1 MSETKPELNRQ
12 EVLAK
17 ALAEIKHLRVKAQAA
32 EREKRE
38 PIAIVGMACRFPGGA
53 DSPEAF
59 WRLLRDGVD
68 ATSSVPKER
77 WDAEQLYDEDPEA
90 PGMLYVRRGG
100 FLEGVDRFDAG
111 LFGISAREAA
121 AVDPQHR
128 MFWELC
134 WEALERA
141 GQAPLGLAGSATGVY
156 VGISNHEYPPG
167 GVEPTAADPLMIGGT
182 ATSFIAGRLSYML
195 GLRGPSV
202 ALDTACSSSLVA
214 VHLACQSLRS
224 RETDLALAGGVN
236 LILSPNGT
244 LLLCKA
250 RALAPDGR
258 CKAFDA
264 SADGYGRGEGG
275 GVVVLERLS
284 DALARRAPILAVIRG
299 SAVNQDG
306 HRSGLTVPNPKAQ
319 TELIRAALAN
329 AGVRASDV
337 QCVEAHGTGT
347 ALGDPIEMRALGE
360 VYAEGRALERPLW
373 VGSVK
378 TNLGHLESAA
388 GIAGLL
394 KTVLALRH
402 GQLPPHLHFT
412 RPNPDIP
419 WHALPVQVNDV
430 LRPWERDGGRRIAG
444 VSSFGGS
451 GTNAHVVLEEAP
463 DAPASP
469 AMPVEERAQVLTL
482 SAKREEALRALAARY
497 EAHLAENPTL
507 SLPELCFTANTGRA
521 HLPHRLAVVGRS
533 ASELRALLQ
542 GVVQGQEGAGV
553 VSGVVR
559 GEARPRV
566 AFLFTGQGS
575 QYVGMGRGLYQAQ
588 PVFRRALDR
597 CAELFGP
604 WLDRPLLSVMHGE
617 EADAER
623 LLNETAFT
631 QPALFS
637 LGYALAQLWRSL
649 GVEPVAVLGHSV
661 GELAAACVAGVLSL
675 EDSVTLVAERA
686 KRMQALPPGG
696 AMFAAAC
703 GEEAVRAVLATRG
716 PDVSIAALN
725 GPAETV
731 LSGEERAVTDVVD
744 ALKSQGI
751 QARRIPVSHAF
762 HSARMEPLLED
773 FERAVSNLPFQAP
786 QLKRVSG
793 LTGRLDGG
801 VAPGA
806 SYWRRQLREPVRFS
820 DGVRALAQLGVDTFI
835 ELGPSPTLSSLART
849 CLPEGQ
855 HRWLPSLKSRRD
867 DAATFLGSVARLY
880 ASGADLRWEGLSP
893 DGLRRL
899 ELPTYPFQ
907 RQRYWMQGRAPAA
920 PARRVREGH
929 PLLGVRTET
938 QDGPVFETEVRA
950 SDLAV
955 LRDFRVFGTIV
966 VSGVVQVSLAILAG
980 AEVLGGQGQARISE
994 LVFLEP
1000 FTLDEEAPVRV
1011 RLLLSNVDAGQA
1023 RFELHSAPTSQG
1035 GAPEWRRHCA
1045 GTLGMSDEGG
1055 EPADEASTLDDIRAR
1070 CTTELSAEAF
1080 YRTCW
1085 SDTDQWFGPSF
1096 KGLTRVWW
1104 GDGELLA
1111 EIEPTETG
1119 LAEPEAAGLAGRV
1132 LTEACAA
1139 EACAQSM
1146 KVLRPKGSEF
1156 ASRAYLGVGMQ
1167 RSRGTLTSMRGKR
1180 FGHARMRPSAPGETR
1195 LFADVRLLDADGR
1208 VITTYEGL
1216 SYAPIQ
1222 PEALRRL
1229 ATRPKRAR
1237 ASGPDRAQ
1245 LLSAARPERSHLLET
1260 YLLRQME
1267 ALHGAPVPGLEPDA
1281 PLGELGFDSIQF
1293 TELRGWIRKD
1303 LDVEL
1308 PAEQLTA
1315 AASPRAI
1322 AAALA
1327 ARLAP
1332 EPAAVAPVS
1341 VPAPMRAGAWIARG
1355 ERPPTDQARLRL
1367 FCFPFAGGGAST
1379 YRGWDK
1385 ALPRGVDVCHIQ
1397 LPGRESRYGEPPVE
1411 RLSVVLDTLE
1421 RELAPLLDLPF
1432 AFFGTSM
1439 GGLLAFEL
1447 ARRVR
1452 ARRGVSPV
1460 RLFTAASYAPHRGP
1474 SAPLAELIRTG
1485 VHGADPALLRRF
1497 KIVPDALF
1505 DSPDMLEVVLP
1516 PLYADMRLVG
1526 SYQYTDEP
1534 PLTCPITA
1542 LCGTQDPLMTRD
1554 NAASWSHHTVADFA
1568 LRMIPGEHLFV
1579 RTAPEAVLDVVREEL
1594 SRHLA
1599 QLERGVA
1606 KVAS

>member
-90 PGMLYVRRGG
+90 PGKLYVRRGG
-100 FLEGVDRFDAG
+100 FLDGVDRFDAG

-141 GQAPLGLAGSATGVY
+141 GRAPLGLAGSATGVY

-167 GVEPTAADPLMIGGT
+167 GVEPTEADPLMIGGN
-182 ATSFIAGRLSYML
+182 ATSFITGRLSYML

-319 TELIRAALAN
+319 TELIRAALAS
-329 AGVRASDV
+329 AGVRPSDV

-419 WHALPVQVNDV
+419 WHALPVQVNDA
-430 LRPWERDGGRRIAG
+430 LRPWEREGGRRIAG

-463 DAPASP
+463 DVAASP
-469 AMPVEERAQVLTL
+469 AGAGEEPAQVLTL
-482 SAKREEALRALAARY
+482 SAKQDEALRALAARY

-521 HLPHRLAVVGRS
+521 HLSHRLAVVGRS
-533 ASELRALLQ
+533 TSELRALLQ
-542 GVVQGQEGAGV
+542 GVVQGREEAGV
-553 VSGVVR
+553 ISGVVR

-575 QYVGMGRGLYQAQ
+575 QYVGMGRGLYQTQ

-597 CAELFGP
+597 CAELFAP
-604 WLDRPLLSVMHGE
+604 WLSQPLLSVMHAE
-617 EADAER
+617 EAGPEG
-623 LLNETAFT
+623 LLNQTAFT

-637 LGYALAQLWRSL
+637 LGYALAELWRSL

-703 GEEAVRAVLATRG
+703 GEEAVRAVLSTRG

-731 LSGEERAVTDVVD
+731 LSGEEGAVTAVVD

-762 HSARMEPLLED
+762 HSARMEPMLED
-773 FERAVSNLPFQAP
+773 FERAISHLSFQAP
-786 QLKRVSG
+786 RLKQVSG
-793 LTGRLDGG
+793 LTGRLDGA
-801 VAPGA
+801 APGA
-806 SYWRRQLREPVRFS
+806 AWWRRQLREPVRFS
-820 DGVRALAQLGVDTFI
+820 DGVRALAELGVDTFI

-849 CLPEGQ
+849 CLPEGS
-855 HRWLPSLKSRRD
+855 HRWLPSLKNRRD

-907 RQRYWMQGRAPAA
+907 RQRYWMQGRAAAA
-920 PARRVREGH
+920 PAPRVREGH

-938 QDGPVFETEVRA
+938 PDGPVFETEVRA

-966 VSGVVQVSLAILAG
+966 VSGVVQVSLIILAG
-980 AEVLGGQGQARISE
+980 AEVLGGKGQARISE
-994 LVFLEP
+994 LVFFEP
-1000 FTLDEEAPVRV
+1000 FTLDDEAPMRV
-1011 RLLLSNVDAGQA
+1011 RLLLSSAEAGQA
-1023 RFELHSAPTSQG
+1023 RFELHSAPASQG
-1035 GAPEWRRHCA
+1035 ATPEWRRHCA
-1045 GTLGMSDEGG
+1045 GTLAMSDEGG
-1055 EPADEASTLDDIRAR
+1055 EQAGDASTLNDIRAR
-1070 CTTELSAEAF
+1070 CTDELSAEAF

-1085 SDTDQWFGPSF
+1085 SDTDQSFGPSF

-1119 LAEPEAAGLAGRV
+1119 LAEPEAAGFAGRV

-1139 EACAQSM
+1139 EACAQAM
-1146 KVLRPKGSEF
+1146 KVLRPKGSDF
-1156 ASRAYLGVGMQ
+1156 ASSAYLGVGMQ
-1167 RSRGTLTSMRGKR
+1167 RSHATLTSTRGKR

-1208 VITTYEGL
+1208 VVTTYEGL

-1222 PEALRRL
+1222 PEMLRRL
-1229 ATRPKRAR
+1229 ATRPKRTR
-1237 ASGPDRAQ
+1237 ASGVDRAQ
-1245 LLSAARPERSHLLET
+1245 LLSAAKPERSRLLET

-1267 ALHGAPVPGLEPDA
+1267 VLHGAAVPGLAPDA
-1281 PLGELGFDSIQF
+1281 PLGELGLDSIQF

-1303 LDVEL
+1303 LDVQL
-1308 PAEQLTA
+1308 APEQLTA
-1315 AASPRAI
+1315 STSPRAI
-1322 AAALA
+1322 AEALA

-1332 EPAAVAPVS
+1332 ESAPVAPVTVS
-1341 VPAPMRAGAWIARG
+1341 PPVHAGEWIAQW
-1355 ERPPTDQARLRL
+1355 ERPPAHEARLRL

-1385 ALPRGVDVCHIQ
+1385 ALPRGVDVCRIQ
-1397 LPGRESRYGEPPVE
+1397 FPGRESRYGEPPVE
-1411 RLSVVLDTLE
+1411 HLSVLLDTLE

-1447 ARRVR
+1447 ARRIR
-1452 ARRGVSPV
+1452 ARRGVTPV

-1485 VHGADPALLRRF
+1485 VHSADPALLRRF
-1497 KIVPDALF
+1497 KVVPDALF
-1505 DSPDMLEVVLP
+1505 ASPDMLALVLP
-1516 PLYADMRLVG
+1516 PLYADLKLVG
-1526 SYQYTDEP
+1526 SYQYADEP
-1534 PLTCPITA
+1534 ALACPITA

-1554 NAASWSHHTVADFA
+1554 NAASWSHHTVADFS
-1568 LRMIPGEHLFV
+1568 LRMIAGEHLFV

>member
-17 ALAEIKHLRVKAQAA
+17 ALAEIKQLRVKAQAA

-68 ATSSVPKER
+68 ATSPVPKER
-77 WDAEQLYDEDPEA
+77 WDAEQLYDENPET
-90 PGMLYVRRGG
+90 PGKIYVRRGG

-134 WEALERA
+134 WEAIERA
-141 GQAPLGLAGSATGVY
+141 GHAPLGLGGSATGVY

-167 GVEPTAADPLMIGGT
+167 GVEPTEADPLMIGGN

-329 AGVRASDV
+329 AGVRPADV

-360 VYAEGRALERPLW
+360 VYAEGRTLDRPLW

-402 GQLPPHLHFT
+402 RHLPPHLHFA

-419 WHALPVQVNDV
+419 WHALPLQVNDA
-430 LRPWERDGGRRIAG
+430 LRPWERDGGRRMAG

-463 DAPASP
+463 DAPAT
-469 AMPVEERAQVLTL
+469 PVLSGEERAQVLTL
-482 SAKREEALRALAARY
+482 SAKQEETLRALAARY
-497 EAHLAENPTL
+497 EAHLAENPAL
-507 SLPELCFTANTGRA
+507 SVPEICFTANTGRA
-521 HLPHRLAVVGRS
+521 HLSHRLAVVGRS

-542 GVVQGQEGAGV
+542 GAAQGREEAGV

-559 GEARPRV
+559 GAARPKV

-575 QYVGMGRGLYQAQ
+575 QYVGMGRGLYQTQ
-588 PVFRRALDR
+588 PVFRRALER

-604 WLDRPLLSVMHGE
+604 WLNQPLLSVMHAEETGGE
-617 EADAER
+617 S
-623 LLNETAFT
+623 LLNETGFT
-631 QPALFS
+631 QPAIFS
-637 LGYALAQLWRSL
+637 LGYALAELWRSL
-649 GVEPVAVLGHSV
+649 GVEPAAVLGHSV

-675 EDSVTLVAERA
+675 EDSVTLVAERS

-696 AMFAAAC
+696 AMFAVTC

-731 LSGEERAVTDVVD
+731 LSGEERAVTEVVD

-751 QARRIPVSHAF
+751 QVKRIPVSHAF
-762 HSARMEPLLED
+762 HSARMEPILED
-773 FERAVSNLPFQAP
+773 FERAVSKLSFQAP
-786 QLKRVSG
+786 RLKLVSG

-801 VAPGA
+801 AATGAP
-806 SYWRRQLREPVRFS
+806 YWRKQLREPVRFS
-820 DGVRALAQLGVDTFI
+820 DGVRALAELGVDTFI

-849 CLPEGQ
+849 CLPEGP

-880 ASGADLRWEGLSP
+880 ASGADIRWEGLSP
-893 DGLRRL
+893 DGLRRI

-920 PARRVREGH
+920 SARRAREGH
-929 PLLGVRTET
+929 PLLGARTET
-938 QDGPVFETEVRA
+938 Q
-950 SDLAV
+950 
-955 LRDFRVFGTIV
+955 
-966 VSGVVQVSLAILAG
+966 
-980 AEVLGGQGQARISE
+980 
-994 LVFLEP
+994 
-1000 FTLDEEAPVRV
+1000 
-1011 RLLLSNVDAGQA
+1011 
-1023 RFELHSAPTSQG
+1023 
-1035 GAPEWRRHCA
+1035 
-1045 GTLGMSDEGG
+1045 
-1055 EPADEASTLDDIRAR
+1055 
-1070 CTTELSAEAF
+1070 
-1080 YRTCW
+1080 
-1085 SDTDQWFGPSF
+1085 
-1096 KGLTRVWW
+1096 
-1104 GDGELLA
+1104 
-1111 EIEPTETG
+1111 
-1119 LAEPEAAGLAGRV
+1119 
-1132 LTEACAA
+1132 
-1139 EACAQSM
+1139 
-1146 KVLRPKGSEF
+1146 
-1156 ASRAYLGVGMQ
+1156 
-1167 RSRGTLTSMRGKR
+1167 
-1180 FGHARMRPSAPGETR
+1180 
-1195 LFADVRLLDADGR
+1195 
-1208 VITTYEGL
+1208 
-1216 SYAPIQ
+1216 
-1222 PEALRRL
+1222 
-1229 ATRPKRAR
+1229 
-1237 ASGPDRAQ
+1237 
-1245 LLSAARPERSHLLET
+1245 
-1260 YLLRQME
+1260 
-1267 ALHGAPVPGLEPDA
+1267 
-1281 PLGELGFDSIQF
+1281 
-1293 TELRGWIRKD
+1293 
-1303 LDVEL
+1303 
-1308 PAEQLTA
+1308 
-1315 AASPRAI
+1315 
-1322 AAALA
+1322 
-1327 ARLAP
+1327 
-1332 EPAAVAPVS
+1332 
-1341 VPAPMRAGAWIARG
+1341 
-1355 ERPPTDQARLRL
+1355 
-1367 FCFPFAGGGAST
+1367 
-1379 YRGWDK
+1379 
-1385 ALPRGVDVCHIQ
+1385 
-1397 LPGRESRYGEPPVE
+1397 
-1411 RLSVVLDTLE
+1411 
-1421 RELAPLLDLPF
+1421 
-1432 AFFGTSM
+1432 
-1439 GGLLAFEL
+1439 
-1447 ARRVR
+1447 
-1452 ARRGVSPV
+1452 
-1460 RLFTAASYAPHRGP
+1460 
-1474 SAPLAELIRTG
+1474 
-1485 VHGADPALLRRF
+1485 
-1497 KIVPDALF
+1497 
-1505 DSPDMLEVVLP
+1505 
-1516 PLYADMRLVG
+1516 
-1526 SYQYTDEP
+1526 
-1534 PLTCPITA
+1534 
-1542 LCGTQDPLMTRD
+1542 
-1554 NAASWSHHTVADFA
+1554 
-1568 LRMIPGEHLFV
+1568 
-1579 RTAPEAVLDVVREEL
+1579 
-1594 SRHLA
+1594 
-1599 QLERGVA
+1599 
-1606 KVAS
+1606 